1 MSTKYA
7 PPAALP
13 PHRAGMAG
21 APLAEPG
28 SALPQAVAAAN
39 YLEKERAIWYKTYG
53 DREGPR
59 TYEEDRMR
67 RLFLLPFLALLFGCA
82 QNHFNVPT
90 ESFAAKVKVLG
101 VAPIV
106 IDVNSDIRHP
116 EKDQLVGLIADMN
129 RKYEQQLARKLKATG
144 NFYTVALLDG
154 DPQRIFGDLY
164 FRNEKRDDA
173 TIQYN
178 KYFWKTDELRSYLR
192 KNNLDAVMLLVVSG
206 LTRNEKVYSSS
217 LLSSQTNDYNYL
229 ILTAQILDGDGTILW
244 EYPNFRGR
252 ILSYPPLINL
262 QYPDFSEAEANFSAQ
277 ADLKF
282 KTLDGIRRT
291 LDQRQK
297 DILLR
302 ETQESQVYGKQF
314 DDIISLLKYDADV
327 EKKDSAPAGK
337 PAPPPEQPKPVE
349 QPAPAPAMQQPTAA
363 PPTAPAPP
371 APATDE
377 IVPAKGSTL

>member
-1 MSTKYA
+1 MK
-7 PPAALP
+7 
-13 PHRAGMAG
+13 
-21 APLAEPG
+21 
-28 SALPQAVAAAN
+28 
-39 YLEKERAIWYKTYG
+39 
-53 DREGPR
+53 
-59 TYEEDRMR
+59 
-67 RLFLLPFLALLFGCA
+67 RLFLLPFLALMFGCA

-101 VAPIV
+101 VAPII

-116 EKDQLVGLIADMN
+116 EKDQLVSLIADMN
-129 RKYEQQLARKLKATG
+129 RKYEQQLVRKLKATG

-178 KYFWKTDELRSYLR
+178 KYFWKTDELRNYLK

-206 LTRNEKVYSSS
+206 LTQNEKVYSNS
-217 LLSSQTNDYNYL
+217 LSLSSQASDFNYL

-252 ILSYPPLINL
+252 ILSYSPLINL
-262 QYPDFSEAEANFSAQ
+262 QYPDFSEAEANFASQ

-314 DDIISLLKYDADV
+314 DDIISLLKYDADAD
-327 EKKDSAPAGK
+327 KKATAPAGK
-337 PAPPPEQPKPVE
+337 PATSPEQPKPVE
-349 QPAPAPAMQQPTAA
+349 QPAPAPAIQQPAVEPSAA
-363 PPTAPAPP
+363 PAAPT